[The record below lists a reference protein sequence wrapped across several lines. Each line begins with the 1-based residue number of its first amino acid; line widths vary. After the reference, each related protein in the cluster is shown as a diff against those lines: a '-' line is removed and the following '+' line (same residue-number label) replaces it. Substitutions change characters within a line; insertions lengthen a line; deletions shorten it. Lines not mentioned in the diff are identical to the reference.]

1 MRMPGK
7 ISLRCSGVQTFTL
20 LDFPGSIACIAFLP
34 GCNFR
39 CGYCHNPEFV
49 LPERLKETEQSWID
63 EQSFLA
69 FLDQRRGKLDGVVI
83 SGGEPTL
90 HAGLTDFIREICA
103 RGFKVKLDTNGSR
116 PEVIGPLLEEGLL
129 DYVAMD
135 VKTSLER
142 YPELVGPCVRPEAI
156 RESIAL
162 IRERAPDYEFRT
174 TLLRECHDQETI
186 GKICVLVQGAKRYR
200 LQTYRPAITLDPSF
214 NRYQP
219 FTSQEMREMSEGFLT
234 GCQSVFID
242 EESVT
247 KK

>member
-1 MRMPGK
+1 MPV
-7 ISLRCSGVQTFTL
+7 RCSGVQTFTL

-63 EQSFLA
+63 EKSFLA

-90 HAGLTDFIREICA
+90 HAGLSDFIREIRA
-103 RGFKVKLDTNGSR
+103 RGFKVKLDSNGSR

-129 DYVAMD
+129 EYVAMD

-142 YPELVGPCVRPEAI
+142 YSELVGPCVRAEAI

-162 IRERAPDYEFRT
+162 IREKAPDYEFRT
-174 TLLRECHDQETI
+174 TLVRECHDTETMK
-186 GKICVLVQGAKRYR
+186 KIAELVNGSKRYR
-200 LQTYRPAITLDPSF
+200 LQTYRPSVTLDPAF
-214 NRYQP
+214 NQYRP
-219 FTSQEMREMSEGFLT
+219 FTSQEMRNLGEIVKPYV
-234 GCQSVFID
+234 QKVFID
-242 EESVT
+242 EVLLNT
-247 KK
+247 